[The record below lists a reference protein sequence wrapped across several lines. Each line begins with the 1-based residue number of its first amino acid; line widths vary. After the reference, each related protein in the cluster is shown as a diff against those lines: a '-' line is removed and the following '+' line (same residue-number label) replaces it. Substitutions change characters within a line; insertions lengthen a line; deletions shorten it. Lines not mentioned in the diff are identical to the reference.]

1 MKDGVVAIV
10 GKQRDLLSHRV
21 AARRIRYRRLSSPS
35 SKLLQRNETMLGV
48 MFELGSGVDGAGGK
62 LGPAVIADL

>member
-1 MKDGVVAIV
+1 
-10 GKQRDLLSHRV
+10 
-21 AARRIRYRRLSSPS
+21 
-35 SKLLQRNETMLGV
+35 MLGV